1 MRGMNAKVHEKLI
14 RLADACK
21 LPWLPRPIHPATIYR
36 WVQVGRRGQR
46 LQAVRSVGG
55 LCVTESGL
63 RDYFDRLAGPAVVAA
78 PVVRRPT
85 LRRRDRSFSDA
96 DAALDAAG
104 I

>member
-1 MRGMNAKVHEKLI
+1 MRGLNAKVQDKLI

-63 RDYFDRLAGPAVVAA
+63 RDYFERLAGPVAVVEA

-85 LRRRDRSFSDA
+85 SRHRDRSFA
-96 DAALDAAG
+96 GAEAALDA
-104 I
+104 